1 MTQNAIRILL
11 VDDESAIRRALR
23 PPLIELGF
31 QVADVSR
38 GEEALQTLRS
48 GAFDVVLLDVNM
60 PGMFTSSNT
69 TSKAPERSVCNASSP
84 RETSAT

>member
-1 MTQNAIRILL
+1 MHGGSVWVTSDEVEGTTFFRGHSRLGAEEGFHDEQNAIRILL

-38 GEEALQTLRS
+38 GEEALLDAALRR
-48 GAFDVVLLDVNM
+48 L
-60 PGMFTSSNT
+60 
-69 TSKAPERSVCNASSP
+69 
-84 RETSAT
+84 

>member
-60 PGMFTSSNT
+60 PGIGGL
-69 TSKAPERSVCNASSP
+69 
-84 RETSAT
+84 